1 MIGDNVVVGPFCHVG
16 PKVTLADNVE
26 LISHV
31 VVLGRTT
38 VGKGSKIFPSAVIGG
53 DSQSVHHSAVD
64 TTLLIGENCTI
75 REGVTMNTGTV
86 EHGGATI
93 VGDNNLFLA
102 YAHVAH
108 DCRLGNNIILSNN
121 VMLAGHVTVGDRA
134 ILGGGSA
141 VHQFTR
147 IGRHAFVGGLSAVS
161 YDLIP
166 YGMLNNGNP
175 GLLGGLNVVGMSRS
189 GIEKPVIHAVR
200 RAYKQISKVRNRS
213 APMQPPSVAIT
224 WIARRRSKFSISS
237 RPKAIVRCR
246 RRREAA
252 KAEADE
258 LGQPARHQRPAGH
271 HRRRRP
277 AAAAC
282 RRGCAD
288 ARRKSV
294 HHRACQRV

>member
-1 MIGDNVVVGPFCHVG
+1 
-16 PKVTLADNVE
+16 
-26 LISHV
+26 
-31 VVLGRTT
+31 
-38 VGKGSKIFPSAVIGG
+38 
-53 DSQSVHHSAVD
+53 
-64 TTLLIGENCTI
+64 
-75 REGVTMNTGTV
+75 MNTGTV

-166 YGMLNNGNP
+166 YGMLNGNP

-200 RAYKQISKVRNRS
+200 RAYKQIFEG
-213 APMQPPSVAIT
+213 PE
-224 WIARRRSKFSISS
+224 SI
-237 RPKAIVRCR
+237 RAN
-246 RRREAA
+246 
-252 KAEADE
+252 
-258 LGQPARHQRPAGH
+258 
-271 HRRRRP
+271 
-277 AAAAC
+277 AAAI
-282 RRGCAD
+282 RGDYLDCPPALEILD
-288 ARRKSV
+288 FIAAESD
-294 HHRACQRV
+294 RALSSPTRGSKG